1 MVVAPRHGNFQKLF
15 TISSLLLVLF
25 AIGAG
30 RASAQNATIRGRVAD
45 ESGAAM
51 PGVNVTLTSP
61 ALLVA
66 QSTTSDA
73 EGSYVFANLPIGE
86 YQATFELSGFQ
97 RFVRDKILL
106 RADFTAAINVE
117 MKIGA
122 LEESITVSGAS
133 PVVDTVSTTLS
144 AAVSSKQ
151 ITETLPVSR
160 SLGAV
165 FSTIPGTGRTT
176 DTGAGGL
183 ASGGQT
189 AYGVAGQ
196 MTVLI
201 DGVNARQANG
211 STQGFG
217 PDLSSMEE
225 VELVTLGGSAEQMA
239 PGTAAK
245 LTIKSG
251 GNTFKGRYEIKGQN
265 DKFQANNVTTALY
278 NEGIRQGD
286 DVIMSRDF
294 TADLGGPIRKDRIWF
309 FGAIRY
315 FKSESGV
322 LGYAFAP
329 GPDGIYNTVD
339 DVPGSDPLISNN
351 WTAKG
356 TYQAAPK
363 YKVVTFFSK
372 NTQDEPQRFG
382 TRLVPYE
389 ATRRFLWQ
397 VRQYKFE
404 LQGTPSSRF
413 LFSVQMGRNYYTA
426 DYFAK
431 DEYAGVPSSFD
442 NASQLTTGTATSL
455 DKRPRSNYQPSGWLQ
470 YVPEKSV
477 LGRHELKAGFNW
489 YHELVSTGYPNAP
502 HGNYQLVFDTIGG
515 IPHQALQ
522 IRTYNYPLTYY
533 DRLDTTGLYLQ
544 DLWRVGSRLTIN
556 PGVRY
561 DGQHSFSPA
570 QTKPQ
575 GQFGNAGTYAKNEV
589 GTWRVLAPRL
599 GVSYDITG
607 NGKTVAKASY
617 GRYNHQLGD
626 NFSTFY
632 NPNTLLTTT
641 YLWHDLNRNGDYDSG
656 EVNLDTNGPDFVS
669 IAGALNSIKTSGIK
683 NPHTTQITASL
694 ERELMP
700 NLAAKVSF
708 LYFRDVDLIESI
720 NSLRPYSAF
729 NVQIPRVDPGP
740 DGVTGTADDG
750 GTVIVYDYPAAVRGS
765 AFVGN
770 INVNRPSDQDN
781 YTKVVEFVVSRRTI
795 GRWGLQASGNVLF
808 NHKYTNGIPQ
818 SPNQDYFNLNATHEW
833 QAKVSGN
840 YDFPK
845 GITASAA
852 AVLLNGVYTQRTN
865 LFRTI
870 PSQSTVTLRMED
882 FTNALSSPRSS
893 FNARLGKMVRLPRA
907 RLGLSLEVFN
917 VLNTSTAGS
926 FSVASGSTY
935 GQTTGIDNP
944 RILRF
949 GASFDF

>member
-1 MVVAPRHGNFQKLF
+1 MPNAWVERVRLPFVILAAVIF
-15 TISSLLLVLF
+15 LLVT
-25 AIGAG
+25 ARHAD
-30 RASAQNATIRGRVAD
+30 AQNATIRGRVAD

-51 PGVNVTLTSP
+51 PGVNVTITSP
-61 ALLVA
+61 ALLVP
-66 QSTTSDA
+66 QSATSD
-73 EGSYVFANLPIGE
+73 GVGGYVFANLPIGE
-86 YQATFELSGFQ
+86 YQAVFELSGFQ
-97 RFVRDKILL
+97 RLVRGNILL
-106 RADFTAAINVE
+106 RSDFTATINVE

-144 AAVSSKQ
+144 AAVSTKQ
-151 ITETLPVSR
+151 ITETLPVNR

-189 AYGVAGQ
+189 AYGVSGQ

-251 GNTFKGRYEIKGQN
+251 GNTFRGRYEIKGQ
-265 DKFQANNVTTALY
+265 DDRFQSNNVTPSLY
-278 NEGIRQGD
+278 NQGIRQGD

-294 TADLGGPIRKDRIWF
+294 TADLGGPIRKDRLWF
-309 FGAIRY
+309 YGAVRY

-322 LGYAFAP
+322 LGYAHSP
-329 GPDGIYNTVD
+329 GADGIYNTID

-356 TYQAAPK
+356 TYQASPK
-363 YKVVTFFSK
+363 YKIVSFFSK
-372 NTQDEPQRFG
+372 NTQDEPERFG
-382 TRLVPYE
+382 TRLLPYE

-404 LQGTPSSRF
+404 LQGTPSNRF

-431 DEYAGVPSSFD
+431 EEYANVPSAFD

-470 YVPEKSV
+470 YVPDKNM
-477 LGRHELKAGFNW
+477 LGRHEFKAGFNW

-515 IPHQALQ
+515 VAHQPLQ

-533 DRLDTTGLYLQ
+533 DRLDTTGIYLQ

-556 PGVRY
+556 PGLRY
-561 DGQHSFSPA
+561 DGQHSFSPE

-575 GQFGNAGTYAKNEV
+575 GQFGNAGTYAKNDI
-589 GTWRVLAPRL
+589 GTWRNFAPRL
-599 GVSYDITG
+599 GVSYDISG
-607 NGKTVAKASY
+607 NGKTVVKASY
-617 GRYNHQLGD
+617 GRYNQQLGD
-626 NFSTFY
+626 SYSTFY

-641 YLWHDLNRNGDYDSG
+641 YLWHDLNKNNDYDPG

-669 IAGALNSIKTSGIK
+669 IAGALNSIKTSGVK
-683 NPHTTQITASL
+683 NPHTVQMTVSL

-700 NLAAKVSF
+700 NLAGKVSF
-708 LYFRDVDLIESI
+708 LYFRDKDLYETV

-729 NVQIPRVDPGP
+729 TVQIPRVDPGP
-740 DGVTGTADDG
+740 DGVAGTADDG
-750 GTVIVYDYPAAVRGS
+750 GTITVYDYPANLRGS

-770 INVNRPSDQDN
+770 IRVNRPSSQDD
-781 YTKVVEFVVSRRTI
+781 YTRVMEFVLSRRTI
-795 GRWGLQASGNVLF
+795 GHWGLQASGNVLF
-808 NHKYTNGIPQ
+808 NHKWNNGIPV
-818 SPNQDYFNLNATHEW
+818 SANQDYFNLNHSREW

-852 AVLLNGVYTQRTN
+852 AVLLNGIYTQRTN
-865 LFRTI
+865 IFRNI
-870 PSQSTVTLRMED
+870 PSQSTVTIRMED
-882 FTNALSSPRSS
+882 FNNELSSPRSS
-893 FNARLGKMVRLPRA
+893 FNARLGKFIKLSRTRI
-907 RLGLSLEVFN
+907 GLSLDIFN
-917 VLNTSTAGS
+917 VLNTSTAGA
-926 FSVASGSTY
+926 FSVSSGATY
-935 GQTTGIDNP
+935 GQVTSIDNP